1 MANTSTTNADVPAG
15 ERRLLTPA
23 EVAAKLAVTENA
35 LAIWRYYRRGPN
47 FFKLGRAVRY
57 DADEIEEFTNAN
69 AQICRHD
76 IRNLRRR

>member
-1 MANTSTTNADVPAG
+1 MTNTSIGEANAD

-23 EVAAKLAVTENA
+23 EVAAKLGVTENA

-57 DADEIEEFTNAN
+57 DALEVEQFKEDN

>member
-1 MANTSTTNADVPAG
+1 MTNTSTGKVKAG

-23 EVAAKLAVTENA
+23 EVAARLGVTENA

-57 DADEIEEFTNAN
+57 DEAEVEQFTQDNT
-69 AQICRHD
+69 QLCRHE

>member
-1 MANTSTTNADVPAG
+1 MANRSTATTEVTTDQH
-15 ERRLLTPA
+15 RLLTPA
-23 EVAAKLAVTENA
+23 EVAVKLGVTENA

-57 DADEIEEFTNAN
+57 DEDEVEQFKRDNTQE
-69 AQICRHD
+69 CRHE